1 MVPAFIIAD
10 VHVTL
15 VQEPIIPTSGF
26 SVTALAVPTTN
37 NAHKPTIKLGENQGV
52 KTCGNLGIYLMG
64 LCLK

>member
-1 MVPAFIIAD
+1 MD

-15 VQEPIIPTSGF
+15 VQEPVIIE
-26 SVTALAVPTTN
+26 TALAVPTKN
-37 NAHKPTIKLGENQGV
+37 NAQKPTIKLGENQGV